1 MVLLQSHDDSNEKRK
16 KMKQYYHKE
25 NVKNRQR
32 DYDEYK
38 WERESETKNE
48 EDEKFWVLRNERFSR
63 LKRPLKAWRRKA

>member
-38 WERESETKNE
+38 
-48 EDEKFWVLRNERFSR
+48 
-63 LKRPLKAWRRKA
+63 